1 MRHEKQA
8 ITTLFGGMGVIVIL
22 MGIFMDSPD
31 FELAIVIAVAIWV
44 FTGAL
49 GTFLDTEHDGNDFKP
64 MKALI
69 AFLGG
74 SGAIVIM
81 MAIFLDTLNFG
92 MALVIAVSIW
102 ILTGTLSVF
111 FKEGQPSSG
120 YYTSHHTPRQEFTPK
135 KPKVAPISKSMF
147 CTNCGTELEAESLY
161 CTSCGQR
168 LK

>member
-1 MRHEKQA
+1 MRHQKQA
-8 ITTLFGGMGVIVIL
+8 ITTLLGGAGVIVIL
-22 MGIFMDSPD
+22 MGIFMDGPD
-31 FELAIVIAVAIWV
+31 FEMAIVIAVSIWV
-44 FTGAL
+44 LTGAL
-49 GTFLDTEHDGNDFKP
+49 GTFLDAEHDGTNFKP

-69 AFLGG
+69 TFLGG
-74 SGAIVIM
+74 SGAIVII
-81 MAIFLDTLNFG
+81 MAIFLNTPSFG

-111 FKEGQPSSG
+111 FKESQPTSG
-120 YYTSHHTPRQEFTPK
+120 YYTHHQPPRQEFTPK

-147 CTNCGTELEAESLY
+147 CTNCGTELEVDSLY